1 MTDLFEHRN
10 TDPVDVTPY
19 RDFFRKHSN
28 MDLDRL
34 IACTSMEELITA
46 LKGNE
51 FYQPLSQIQNHE
63 SALLFD

>member
-1 MTDLFEHRN
+1 MTDLFDHRN

-34 IACTSMEELITA
+34 IACTSMEEFITA
-46 LKGNE
+46 LRAMNFISPCLRSRSRKRT
-51 FYQPLSQIQNHE
+51 
-63 SALLFD
+63 AL